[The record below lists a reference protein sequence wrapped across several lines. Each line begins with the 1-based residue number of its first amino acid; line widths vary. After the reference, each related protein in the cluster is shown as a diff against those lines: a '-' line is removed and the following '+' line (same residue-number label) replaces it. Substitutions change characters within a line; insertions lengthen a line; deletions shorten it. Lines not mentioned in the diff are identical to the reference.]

1 MQEETGIRTR
11 TIRAFEF
18 MRSPTVNYR
27 IKYTIKQL
35 VSEALLSRSYPLRPF
50 NTENKVLVVN
60 QAHRLNMDQM
70 DELLQAV
77 HKCGG
82 RIVLL
87 GSAEL
92 REGRFTAFDHVAY
105 RASRN
110 DCLQVRKDYLSL
122 IPKPTLTP
130 ENERKEP

>member
-1 MQEETGIRTR
+1 
-11 TIRAFEF
+11 
-18 MRSPTVNYR
+18 
-27 IKYTIKQL
+27 
-35 VSEALLSRSYPLRPF
+35 
-50 NTENKVLVVN
+50 LVVN

-70 DELLQAV
+70 HELLQAV